1 MKQPEEGRYVI
12 SEVGDL
18 GMGLTPI
25 NEEQEIDHKTQ
36 TQEELI

>member
-1 MKQPEEGRYVI
+1 MREPQEGRYAI

-25 NEEQEIDHKTQ
+25 NEEQDIDHKTE